1 MKRRAKLSSMPM
13 EQVPSGWVVYILEC
27 GDKTL
32 YTGITNDFP
41 KRFAAHQ
48 NGKGA
53 RYTRS
58 RGPLR
63 CVYAEKADDKSQAS
77 KREAAIKRLSRL
89 EKVTL
94 IRNWK

>member
-1 MKRRAKLSSMPM
+1 MKRRAKLRTQPID
-13 EQVPSGWVVYILEC
+13 QVPTGWVIYILEC

-41 KRFAAHQ
+41 RRFMAHQ
-48 NGKGA
+48 TGKGA

-63 CVYAEKADDKSQAS
+63 CVYFETAESKSIAL
-77 KREAAIKRLSRL
+77 KREAAIKRLSRDA
-89 EKVTL
+89 KVNL
-94 IRNWK
+94 IRKDV